1 MKNYFFHNEWATP
14 RPLRHL
20 ITEIRS
26 LDYVLIFQT
35 DHFNC
40 QVHHLHFKFVYY
52 TLIFSTHTT
61 GKLVNLRTFIPRSV
75 ISCQVLVHI
84 GPQLAVIDVTYPAAC
99 SHIAWAVQMSG
110 FWLSS
115 NQLPHWVSNFAKPTE
130 PSQQSH
136 TEKISCRSDV
146 TSGWELVS
154 APAPKREGLP
164 CHRERGAELCCLSK
178 Y

>member
-110 FWLSS
+110 F
-115 NQLPHWVSNFAKPTE
+115 
-130 PSQQSH
+130 
-136 TEKISCRSDV
+136 
-146 TSGWELVS
+146 
-154 APAPKREGLP
+154 
-164 CHRERGAELCCLSK
+164 
-178 Y
+178 